1 MKENEVVLKKN
12 RIQTET
18 HYIEHSDYLK
28 KENSTMIYQPLEE
41 NTLEIINIQ
50 RQRIAERKG
59 KRGRPPA
66 IAHDLIFS
74 IPKDIEELIK
84 DYSDKELKNLFDIF
98 LDTLLRDISKSFPK
112 ANIKYLR
119 KNIQVYFHRDSD
131 HSHFHCQIPAF
142 TKDKGMFNSK
152 IIPLDFGNRNI
163 SGNMRR
169 IMFSTFKRLQG
180 LKVEEMTVEEFRR
193 KSWEAKATND
203 KKSASWKK
211 RKANLKLS
219 EAEIVERQKEIDKL
233 KVRNDALN
241 DELAQ
246 KIDRSSKLYAS
257 SLKLLKR
264 AEEQLN
270 NGNTKL
276 AEKQLA
282 KVSNNLKGDIVSSGV
297 KK

>member
-1 MKENEVVLKKN
+1 MEANEVVLKKN

-18 HYIEHSDYLK
+18 HYIEHSDYLSK
-28 KENSTMIYQPLEE
+28 DNSTMIYQSSEV
-41 NTLEIINIQ
+41 NSLEIINIQ

-59 KRGRPPA
+59 RRGRPPA

-98 LDTLLRDISKSFPK
+98 LDTLLRDISKSYPK
-112 ANIKYLR
+112 ADIKFLR
-119 KNIQVYFHRDSD
+119 KNLQVYFHRDSD
-131 HSHFHCQIPAF
+131 HLHFHCQIPAF
-142 TKDKGMFNSK
+142 TKDKGLFNNK

-180 LKVEEMTVEEFRR
+180 LKVEEMTIEDFRK
-193 KSWEAKATND
+193 KSWEAKAMNE
-203 KKSASWKK
+203 KKSKSWKQ
-211 RKANLKLS
+211 RKANIKLS
-219 EAEIVERQKEIDKL
+219 EAEIAERQKDIDKL
-233 KVRNDALN
+233 KARNDALN
-241 DELAQ
+241 AELTQ

-257 SLKLLKR
+257 SLKLLER
-264 AEEQLN
+264 AETQLN

-276 AEKQLA
+276 AEKQLK
-282 KVSNNLKGDIVSSGV
+282 KVSESLKSDIVKSGI
-297 KK
+297 KT